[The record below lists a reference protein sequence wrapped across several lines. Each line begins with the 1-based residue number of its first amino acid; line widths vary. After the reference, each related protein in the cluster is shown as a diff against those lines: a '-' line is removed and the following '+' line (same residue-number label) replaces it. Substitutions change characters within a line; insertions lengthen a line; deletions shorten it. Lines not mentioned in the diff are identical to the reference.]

1 MALGLDLAPGRTVV
15 VVGPNG
21 AGKTTLLR
29 QLAAEAGDDVGVVY
43 QDLRLFPHL
52 SALDNVAYGVRRGGV
67 RRAAARRRA
76 AEWLDRMG
84 VAERA
89 HARPAELSGGEAQRV
104 ALARALAP
112 GPSLLLLD
120 EPLSAL
126 DAVTRPAVRRL
137 LQQHLRQF
145 AGARVLVT
153 HDAVDAMTLA
163 DTVVVLEDGEVTQA
177 GTPED
182 VRARPRSPYV
192 AELVGV
198 NLLRGVAASGSVQV
212 GAGTLT
218 AADAPDGDVLVSFHP
233 HAVALHASPPGGS
246 PRNLLRG
253 RVRSL
258 HSDGRRVRVEID
270 ADMPVVAEVT
280 VAAAEELGLA
290 EGAEV
295 WAAVKA
301 TELRVDPA

>member
-1 MALGLDLAPGRTVV
+1 MAIALDLVAGRTVV

-29 QLAAEAGDDVGVVY
+29 TLAEQAEGPVGVVY

-52 SALDNVAYGVRRGGV
+52 SALDNVAYGVRRQGV
-67 RRAAARRRA
+67 RRAEARQRA
-76 AEWLDRMG
+76 GEWLARVG

-89 HARPAELSGGEAQRV
+89 EARPAELSGGEAQRV
-104 ALARALAP
+104 ALARALARAP
-112 GPSLLLLD
+112 QLLLLD

-137 LQQHLRQF
+137 LQHHLREF
-145 AGARVLVT
+145 AGPRVLVT

-163 DTVVVLEDGEVTQA
+163 DTVVVLEAGRVTQEGSPA
-177 GTPED
+177 D
-182 VRARPRSPYV
+182 VRARPRTSYV

-198 NLLRGVAASGSVQV
+198 NLLRGTAADGVVHV
-212 GAGTLT
+212 GEAMLT
-218 AADAPDGDVLVSFHP
+218 AADAPDGDVLLSFHP
-233 HAVALHASPPGGS
+233 HAVALHAAPPGGS
-246 PRNLLRG
+246 PRNLLHG
-253 RVRSL
+253 TVRSV
-258 HSDGRRVRVEID
+258 HSDGHRVRVEID
-270 ADMPVVAEVT
+270 AAVPLVAEVT
-280 VAAAEELGLA
+280 VAAADELGLR
-290 EGAEV
+290 EGADV

>member
-1 MALGLDLAPGRTVV
+1 MAVALDLAPGRTVV

-29 QLAAEAGDDVGVVY
+29 RLAEESTDRVGVVH

-52 SALDNVAYGVRRGGV
+52 TALDNVAYGLRRRGL
-67 RRAAARRRA
+67 RRAEARRRA
-76 AEWLDRMG
+76 AEWLARVG

-89 HARPAELSGGEAQRV
+89 DARPAELSGGEAQRV

-112 GPSLLLLD
+112 EPQLLLLD

-137 LQQHLRQF
+137 LAEHLRAF
-145 AGARVLVT
+145 AGPRVLVS

-163 DTVVVLEDGEVTQA
+163 DTVVVLEAGEVTQS
-177 GTPED
+177 GSPEE

-198 NLLRGVAASGSVQV
+198 NLLRGTAAA
-212 GAGTLT
+212 GAVRIGDATLT
-218 AADAPDGDVLVSFHP
+218 AAEAPDGDVLVSFHP
-233 HAVALHASPPGGS
+233 HAVALHAGPPGGS
-246 PRNLLRG
+246 PRNLLHG
-253 RVRSL
+253 TVRSL
-258 HSDGRRVRVEID
+258 HSDGHRVRVEID
-270 ADMPVVAEVT
+270 AAVPLVAEVT
-280 VAAAEELGLA
+280 AAAAEELRLA
-290 EGAEV
+290 EGVDV

-301 TELRVDPA
+301 TELRVEPA